1 MKFLPSLMIQLMQN
15 TSMKYDVV
23 IAGGGI
29 IGLAVANAILEFE
42 PNLRIIVIEK
52 EESVGLHA
60 SGRNSGVMHAGFYYS
75 PDSLKAKFCREGN
88 LEIKKLAI
96 KHNFEVR
103 NIGKVVVAR
112 NENEY
117 TELIRLYERGLT
129 NGVQLELLPASKLPN
144 FEPQARTF
152 EGFLWSP
159 TTAISSPTD
168 VVQSIRNELLSKKVD
183 FAFGAELKVLD
194 KNTFQINERKLFAKH
209 FINAAGSNSDRLA
222 HKFEVGK
229 EFVMAPFLGV
239 YRVASNSG
247 LRLQRLVYP
256 VPHKINPFLG
266 VHLTLTL
273 DGTIKVGPSA
283 IPILGREQY
292 SIRDFPSVRDVF
304 STSRGLL
311 SIAKGEKHK
320 LRAMIRTEYPNFY
333 LKKIISL
340 ASELVPGVA
349 NLTDWSRKPPGI
361 RAQLVD
367 TRKGELVQ
375 DFVVRSG
382 VNSTHILNT
391 VSPGWTSAIPFAKY
405 IASEYV
411 LPSLE

>member
-1 MKFLPSLMIQLMQN
+1 
-15 TSMKYDVV
+15 
-23 IAGGGI
+23 
-29 IGLAVANAILEFE
+29 LA
-42 PNLRIIVIEK
+42 
-52 EESVGLHA
+52 
-60 SGRNSGVMHAGFYYS
+60 
-75 PDSLKAKFCREGN
+75 
-88 LEIKKLAI
+88 
-96 KHNFEVR
+96 
-103 NIGKVVVAR
+103 
-112 NENEY
+112 
-117 TELIRLYERGLT
+117 

-144 FEPQARTF
+144 FEPEARTF

-159 TTAISSPTD
+159 TTAISSPAD
-168 VVQSIRNELLSKKVD
+168 VIQSIRNELVSKKVD
-183 FAFGAELKVLD
+183 FAFGSELKVLD
-194 KNTFQINERKLFAKH
+194 KNTFQIKGEKLFAKH

-229 EFVMAPFLGV
+229 EFAMVPFLGV
-239 YRVASNSG
+239 YRVGSNSQ
-247 LRLQRLVYP
+247 LKLKRLVYP

-292 SIRDFPSVRDVF
+292 SIGDIPSAKDILT
-304 STSRGLL
+304 TSKGLL

-320 LRAMIRTEYPNFY
+320 LSRMIRTEYPNFY

-367 TRKGELVQ
+367 LKKGELVQ

-382 VNSTHILNT
+382 SNSTHILNT

-405 IASEYV
+405 IAAEYV
-411 LPSLE
+411 MPSLE